1 MIWASTFFTSVFIVG
16 FGVAVT
22 VSSSVEA
29 FSSTCGVLREAGR
42 GVCSLIVF
50 SVMSVKGV
58 PCREVGSGD
67 SEGSGVGSG
76 GSNSGV
82 SGMIETLLLRA
93 ALASF
98 TDRRLGAAFLE
109 GDSDSG
115 ATLSG
120 GLKTCEGSTD
130 SLALDCLA
138 VLVLGVAATVLR
150 LGDARVFFGAGVNS
164 SSSLSSLRLIV
175 LFSIS
180 ELSSSSTT
188 TFLLEATRRDG
199 RSGDAADI
207 ATGIS

>member
-1 MIWASTFFTSVFIVG
+1 MC

-22 VSSSVEA
+22 VACVSSSMVDA
-29 FSSTCGVLREAGR
+29 FSSIGGVWRETGR

-58 PCREVGSGD
+58 LCRGAGSGD
-67 SEGSGVGSG
+67 SVGCGVGSG
-76 GSNSGV
+76 GCSSGV

-109 GDSDSG
+109 GDIGSG

-130 SLALDCLA
+130 SLALLRLA
-138 VLVLGVAATVLR
+138 VLVLGVAATVR
-150 LGDARVFFGAGVNS
+150 RRGDARVFLGAGVNS
-164 SSSLSSLRLIV
+164 SSSSLSSLTM
-175 LFSIS
+175 LFSTS
-180 ELSSSSTT
+180 ESSSSSTT
-188 TFLLEATRRDG
+188 TFLLEAVRREG

-207 ATGIS
+207 ATVLSSITRCSG